1 MAINNLDEVISL
13 IRKAQDV
20 EDARAKLMKRFRL
33 TEIQANAILEM
44 QLRRLAAL
52 ERRKIEIEYKEV
64 QELIKELETLLHS
77 PKKLRDVV
85 GTELRAMKTAYAD
98 RRRTQIV
105 ALKDGEE
112 LKNLL
117 TTTDVMPSQGV
128 WVSVTADGLTGETSG
143 EDLPKWTSRNAPRH
157 LLCHDDPSD
166 DLPGCQR
173 RAGSRDFRSIPAGI
187 ETFANGIPIA

>member
-1 MAINNLDEVISL
+1 VSRICYSLKQALRVYLEHRIVVVRRRSEFDLAKAKARAHILEGLRVAINNLDEVISL

-128 WVSVTADGLTGETSG
+128 WVSVTADGLNG
-143 EDLPKWTSRNAPRH
+143 RNV
-157 LLCHDDPSD
+157 
-166 DLPGCQR
+166 R
-173 RAGSRDFRSIPAGI
+173 RGPAKMD
-187 ETFANGIPIA
+187 ES